1 MNLAA
6 VILAAGYSS
15 RMGEFKP
22 LLRLGGVTLLDRCVS
37 LFRRAKIRRIV
48 VVSGHRRQETED
60 EAKRLGLV
68 AVHNPHYDDG
78 MFTSVQTGIKQIPKA
93 DGFFLL
99 PVDIPLIRPS
109 TVLAIA
115 AAFDGRSVVLPKFAG
130 ETGHP
135 PLIPNRLLP
144 AILAYK
150 GQNGLQGLFADLKP
164 KDTKILPVWDQG
176 VVLDADTPEDL
187 SVLNAHLP
195 RLTMGERSE
204 AEALAQQLM
213 PEKGLLHGR
222 LVARVAVSLG
232 LELNCHGAELDVDLL
247 YNSGLLHD
255 IAKGRPRHEAA
266 GAKLLKS
273 LGLGDLSAI
282 VSAHRDSLP
291 PESGI
296 LSEKEVVYLADKL
309 VRGQYQVPVHQRFTE
324 KLELYAGNKA
334 AFRAIRL
341 RMENALVIQDIMEKS
356 TGKTIDEILGNGQE
370 SP

>member
-22 LLRLGGVTLLDRCVS
+22 LLLLGGISLLDHCAS
-37 LFRRAKIRRIV
+37 LLRRAKIRRIV
-48 VVSGHRRQETED
+48 VVTGHCRQETEN

-68 AVHNPHYDDG
+68 AVHNPDYDAG
-78 MFTSVQTGIKQIPKA
+78 MFSSVRTGVQQLPKT

-109 TVLAIA
+109 TILALS
-115 AAFDGRSVVLPKFAG
+115 AAFDGRCVVLPKFAE

-135 PLIPNRLLP
+135 PLIPHHLIP

-150 GQNGLQGLFADLKP
+150 GQNGLQGLLASLKP
-164 KDTKILPVWDQG
+164 KETKILPVWDKG
-176 VVLDADTPEDL
+176 VMLDGDTPDDL
-187 SVLNAHLP
+187 AVLSEHLT
-195 RLTMGERSE
+195 RLAMGERSE
-204 AEALAQQLM
+204 AEALAQLLM
-213 PEKGLLHGR
+213 PEKGLLHGQ
-222 LVARVAVSLG
+222 LVARVAVNLG
-232 LELNCHGAELDVDLL
+232 LELNRHGAALNVDLL

-273 LGLGDLSAI
+273 LGLGSLAEI

-309 VRGQYQVPVHQRFTE
+309 VRGQYRVPVHQRFTE
-324 KLELYAGNKA
+324 KLTLYAGNKA
-334 AFRAIRL
+334 ACRAIRT
-341 RMENALVIQDIMEKS
+341 RMENALAIQDIMEKS
-356 TGKTIDEILGNGQE
+356 TGKTIEEIIGNGQT
-370 SP
+370 